1 MCKQVLNKPL
11 LRLRNKTHWTQT
23 LYSLVKLPLW
33 VQRFSLQERGVCLS
47 RADQSEEK
55 MESPPRLG
63 LGTISMTPLRG
74 RTNLTIK
81 VWVQSLGMGMGR
93 CQAPNPT
100 RPVGRLPII
109 MSYVLISLKAHSI
122 LLSILTYILAYIQQ
136 SIIPNSNMHL
146 SWQLTLS
153 LAYIY
158 HAYHIISSK
167 ATNNKISQGQKHK
180 HGNIKETSDCILDI
194 KNTSFNQ
201 ACSTHH

>member
-1 MCKQVLNKPL
+1 
-11 LRLRNKTHWTQT
+11 
-23 LYSLVKLPLW
+23 
-33 VQRFSLQERGVCLS
+33 
-47 RADQSEEK
+47 
-55 MESPPRLG
+55 MESPPRLSI
-63 LGTISMTPLRG
+63 GTINIALLHG
-74 RTNLTIK
+74 RTSLTTR
-81 VWVQSLGMGMGR
+81 VWVQSLGMGMRR

-100 RPVGRLPII
+100 RSVSRLLVI
-109 MSYVLISLKAHSI
+109 MSYVLISLMAHSI
-122 LLSILTYILAYIQQ
+122 FLSILTHTLAYIQQ

-194 KNTSFNQ
+194 KNTSSNQ